1 MGSLSILLD
10 RRRRRVGSTLGVG
23 LSLIAHL
30 VFLAALAFGVKR
42 SFDATSVPIADI
54 ELIPAVPSVARRNHQ
69 TKPPTPGRER
79 REVAPPTQQ
88 KQIVEPPAVTSSP
101 IQPALTPSSVLPPP
115 ANEAAPPALRLGV
128 GCAHAEFMQLTAEE
142 RAACRDRFASR
153 AAGDR
158 DYAAAGINTKVRAAF
173 DARSKAETFLRSP
186 FLSAMPKKGCRPRVT
201 EHDAAAFG
209 KSQPDVTLQATC
221 VVNF

>member
-1 MGSLSILLD
+1 MGSSSILLN
-10 RRRRRVGSTLGVG
+10 RRRRRVGSSLGVG

-54 ELIPAVPSVARRNHQ
+54 ELIPAVPSVARRNRQ
-69 TKPPTPGRER
+69 TKPLTPGREP
-79 REVAPPTQQ
+79 REVAPSTQQ
-88 KQIVEPPAVTSSP
+88 KQVVEAPAVTSAP
-101 IQPALTPSSVLPPP
+101 IQPALPPTSVLPP

-142 RAACRDRFASR
+142 RAACRDRLASR
-153 AAGDR
+153 GAGDR
-158 DYAAAGINTKVRAAF
+158 DYAAAGIDPKVRAAF
-173 DARSKAETFLRSP
+173 DARRKAETFLRSP

-209 KSQPDVTLQATC
+209 KSQPDVTFQATC